1 MEGIPLRALLVLTFS
16 AAPPAKL
23 ILTLILNYVIHACRG
38 GALGVRPAPPQQHKN
53 VVAND
58 FGTLTFSSVRLR
70 T

>member
-1 MEGIPLRALLVLTFS
+1 MRALLVLTL
-16 AAPPAKL
+16 AGAPPAKL
-23 ILTLILNYVIHACRG
+23 ILMLIPNYVVHACRG